1 MECGQLGGASEKQVG
16 FHTTQDCCSFFPFFQ
31 PPQGMP
37 WPASETSDHPQL
49 SILLALHLALPLGL
63 GCLCM
68 GF

>member
-1 MECGQLGGASEKQVG
+1 MG